1 MALGIQRAA
10 PLPALAA
17 ADASRLVT
25 RQVVNNYTFNVSGQ
39 YRYQSE
45 QSITDEVRLLA
56 MLARG

>member
-1 MALGIQRAA
+1 
-10 PLPALAA
+10 
-17 ADASRLVT
+17 
-25 RQVVNNYTFNVSGQ
+25 VSGQ